1 MPETP
6 PPPSVVEAKAA
17 YEAAQAVTF
26 EHLASGPTQT
36 PGLAS
41 WRRACEIWQ
50 DEAFAAH
57 EYVILLEQTL
67 ATERAE
73 RDFPRKYLPLD
84 CPNCDRRRLL
94 ASVRLSNGEAFVP
107 VGAVECEK
115 CGWTDSLA
123 SSPEG
128 AT

>member
-73 RDFPRKYLPLD
+73 RERAAG
-84 CPNCDRRRLL
+84 RLREL
-94 ASVRLSNGEAFVP
+94 ASCRTKAWESVCPADLTVLA
-107 VGAVECEK
+107 
-115 CGWTDSLA
+115 DSLA